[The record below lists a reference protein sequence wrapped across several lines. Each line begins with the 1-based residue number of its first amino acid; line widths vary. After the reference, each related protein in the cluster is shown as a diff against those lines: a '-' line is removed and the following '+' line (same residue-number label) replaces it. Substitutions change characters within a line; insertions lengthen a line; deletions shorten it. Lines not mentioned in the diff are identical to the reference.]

1 MKESQAPFM
10 GPSRAVISDGAIP
23 CDLLQ
28 PAASNFDGVV
38 SVDDMAVRESWTP
51 ALYAVALAETIRNSA
66 VPLDVQ
72 RERLKALASVGQMAG
87 AATADELAQHYVVL
101 EALHQRFAVA
111 AINSIDRGGPRA
123 AETAERFL
131 QGSLRAQKSAV
142 ACLSALATLRQAA
155 GAVPAITAPVEV
167 LR

>member
-1 MKESQAPFM
+1 MKESQTPFM
-10 GPSRAVISDGAIP
+10 VPSRAVNSNGATP

-38 SVDDMAVRESWTP
+38 SVDGMAGRESWTP

-72 RERLKALASVGQMAG
+72 RERLAALASVGHLANT
-87 AATADELAQHYVVL
+87 ATADQLAQHYMVL

-111 AINSIDRGGPRA
+111 AIDSIDRGGPRA

-131 QGSLRAQKSAV
+131 QGSLRAQKSAM
-142 ACLSALATLRQAA
+142 ACLSALATLRGNAA
-155 GAVPAITAPVEV
+155 SVVG